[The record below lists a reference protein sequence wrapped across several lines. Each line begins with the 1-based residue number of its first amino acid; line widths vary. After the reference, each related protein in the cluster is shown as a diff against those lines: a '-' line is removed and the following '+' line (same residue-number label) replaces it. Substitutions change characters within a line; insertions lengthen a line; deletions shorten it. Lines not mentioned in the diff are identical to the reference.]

1 MSVAPDNLGVRVR
14 SKHTP
19 YRGMLAI
26 QLGEV
31 LMTGIVDR
39 GEVIEDLRHGQ
50 RTGDRGYV
58 VGNWGQERQRK
69 EKRGQEIR

>member
-1 MSVAPDNLGVRVR
+1 MVGF
-14 SKHTP
+14 T

-31 LMTGIVDR
+31 LMTEIVDR

-50 RTGDRGYV
+50 RTGDREYV
-58 VGNWGQERQRK
+58 VGN
-69 EKRGQEIR
+69 